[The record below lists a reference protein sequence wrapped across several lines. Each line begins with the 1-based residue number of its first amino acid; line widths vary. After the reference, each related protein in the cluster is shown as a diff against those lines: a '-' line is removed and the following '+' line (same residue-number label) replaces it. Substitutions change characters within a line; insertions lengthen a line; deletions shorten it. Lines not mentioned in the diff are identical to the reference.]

1 MLYSNV
7 TSISIAIFHLLP
19 SLRCIVNTT
28 FGLNHIDLEK
38 CRSCEIVVSYA
49 KDVFSKD
56 VSDMTVGLLIDVL
69 KQITASNRYIHGG
82 FLPIKGGLPS

>member
-7 TSISIAIFHLLP
+7 TSISVAIFHLLP

-28 FGLNHIDLEK
+28 SGLNHIDLEK
-38 CRSCEIVVSYA
+38 CRRCEIVVSYA

-56 VSDMTVGLLIDVL
+56 VFDTTVGLLIDVL